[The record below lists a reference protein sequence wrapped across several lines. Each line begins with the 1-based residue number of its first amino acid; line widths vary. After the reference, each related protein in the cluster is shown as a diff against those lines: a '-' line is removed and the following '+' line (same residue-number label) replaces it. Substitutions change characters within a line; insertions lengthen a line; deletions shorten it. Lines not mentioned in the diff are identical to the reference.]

1 MEVDLWVFGDGPFR
15 HQLDFSKVSFSRLP
29 EWLLR
34 RHEGLPDFDALLIK
48 FRGPNN
54 GEAEEATD
62 EGRWERCAVHARALR
77 RAGQPIEI
85 LVELKPREESVLSRK
100 MGIGRV
106 SRRWERTGRE
116 FVKYSS
122 RLTLEADKVAH
133 VEVTAA
139 LMQDLFQAD
148 TEDETFARLALTGVI
163 PSLSITR
170 IPINLILIIDRSA
183 SMKGPGLEA
192 AKAAAIQAAR
202 SVQAGDQLTVI
213 AFDSSAVQVVP
224 TFTKGAEEGKTKEA
238 EDAVRKL
245 EAGGSTNMQNAL
257 LMAAAG
263 AREAFSASRTNRVML
278 LTDGKPTKIDGL
290 VEVVSE
296 LSKLGIVTTT
306 LGVGDD
312 FDEQL
317 LAKLAQIGMG
327 NTYWVKN
334 GDNMIE
340 VMKSEIAELGLIVG
354 RNCRVTVAPAP
365 GVSVVEVYGF
375 TSGIVA
381 TGETVVE
388 IGDIISN
395 STVDVLMRLA
405 YNNLPEGKDQKLL
418 DAKVEYLDVNTKAVT
433 ASSTMSASFTKS
445 TSEMAAS
452 LPVGIVVDKI
462 ARVHAAQAM
471 RIAMNKLRDGD
482 LKGALA
488 ALSMESAELIISKAA
503 AGASSSAR
511 EKAKASLKDEVDFY
525 RNQASRGQ
533 LDASALRKELAI
545 RVNKLEKKM

>member
-1 MEVDLWVFGDGPFR
+1 MDVDVWVFGDGPFR
-15 HQLDFSKVSFSRLP
+15 HQLDFSKVPFARLP
-29 EWLLR
+29 DWLTR
-34 RHEGLPDFDALLIK
+34 RHEGLPNFDSLLIK
-48 FRGPNN
+48 YRGPNN
-54 GEAEEATD
+54 NDLEDASD
-62 EGRWERCAVHARALR
+62 QGRWERCAVHARFLKGKGAAL
-77 RAGQPIEI
+77 EI
-85 LVELKPREESVLSRK
+85 FVELKPREEAVLSRK

-116 FVKYSS
+116 FIKYSS
-122 RLTLEADKVAH
+122 RLTLETDKVAH

-139 LMQDLFQAD
+139 LMQDLFQAE

-170 IPINLILIIDRSA
+170 IPINLILIVDRSA
-183 SMKGPGLEA
+183 SMKGAGLEA
-192 AKAAAIQAAR
+192 AKAAAVQAAR

-213 AFDSSAVQVVP
+213 AFDTSAVQVVP

-381 TGETVVE
+381 SGETVVE
-388 IGDIISN
+388 IGDIVSN

-405 YNNLPEGKDQKLL
+405 YNSLPEGRDQKLL
-418 DAKVEYLDVNTKAVT
+418 DAKVEYLDVNTKVVT
-433 ASSTMSASFTKS
+433 TSSTMSASFTKS

-471 RIAMNKLRDGD
+471 RLAMSKLRDGD

-488 ALSMESAELIISKAA
+488 ALSMESAELIVSKAA
-503 AGASSSAR
+503 AGASSEAK

-545 RVNKLEKKM
+545 RVNKMEKKM